1 MTIWKNHIWHSY
13 THKKVVRIWRFGW
26 IIYDTHIRTKSCSYM
41 MIIYDT
47 HIRTKKLF
55 VYDDLEESYM
65 CQRRRA
71 IIYDQSYVL
80 KCSYTNTLVT
90 HIWYM
95 NMIILCTYMT
105 VGMWLHASVD
115 TYMIHINH
123 HIRTPVYTFLV
134 QFLEAHIWLST
145 IIICLYSYDHMR
157 TYMIC
162 TYMTHIAY
170 MIHIYEYTRIWHS
183 YMGQFPLV
191 MDSPYIHSCDLSS
204 TFWTNSSVRSC
215 CAFTT
220 FAAVCSSL
228 ICFAVFV
235 SSFASSSSVSICKRS
250 NWPVWISSA
259 SFLLTDQ
266 SRFCS
271 ELFDQ
276 FLPNLFF

>member
-1 MTIWKNHIWHSY
+1 
-13 THKKVVRIWRFGW
+13 
-26 IIYDTHIRTKSCSYM
+26 
-41 MIIYDT
+41 
-47 HIRTKKLF
+47 
-55 VYDDLEESYM
+55 M

-162 TYMTHIAY
+162 TYMTHIVY
-170 MIHIYEYTRIWHS
+170 MIHIYEYTRIWQS
-183 YMGQFPLV
+183 YMSKFPLV
-191 MDSPYIHSCDLSS
+191 MWLMSMVDGVMVIAVETNNNCDGDVYERWLQWR
-204 TFWTNSSVRSC
+204 WTMIVVETNG
-215 CAFTT
+215 
-220 FAAVCSSL
+220 VCVWDERWL
-228 ICFAVFV
+228 WWKQTVFM
-235 SSFASSSSVSICKRS
+235 
-250 NWPVWISSA
+250 
-259 SFLLTDQ
+259 L
-266 SRFCS
+266 
-271 ELFDQ
+271 
-276 FLPNLFF
+276 